1 MSETDAAARVGM
13 LVLVGTPLGNRGDLS
28 PRAREAILGAD
39 LLLCEDTRSPV
50 RLLGEGVVLPPRI
63 SCFVVNEGERVG
75 LLLEHLAR
83 GARVA
88 YVSEAGLPVWSDPG
102 LRLVQAAVAAGYEV
116 DVVPGPTAAAV
127 ALCLSGLPAEDV
139 RFLGFLPRSGSERT
153 TRMQSIASDTATV
166 LIYEAGNRTPALL
179 RDLATALPDAATRQ
193 VAIGR
198 ELTKQHQE
206 VLRGTVAGLASELR
220 EALRGEVT
228 VVLAGAVASAVA
240 AADPAQAAARAVW
253 ELQWDPSL
261 RPREKAKQIAALT
274 GLEARAI
281 YERLARG
288 RDDERPTE

>member
-1 MSETDAAARVGM
+1 VSVEAEKKGL

-50 RLLGEGVVLPPRI
+50 RLLGEGVQLPPRI
-63 SCFVVNEGERVG
+63 SCFVVNEGERLG

-83 GARVA
+83 GERVA

-127 ALCLSGLPAEDV
+127 ALCLSGLPSEDV
-139 RFLGFLPRSGSERT
+139 RFLGFLPRSGPDRAA
-153 TRMQSIASDTATV
+153 RMRSIATDTATV

-179 RDLATALPDAATRQ
+179 RDLAAALPDAATRR

-206 VLRGTVAGLASELR
+206 VLRGTVQELASSLGD
-220 EALRGEVT
+220 ALRGEVT
-228 VVLAGAVASAVA
+228 VVLGGAVASEVA
-240 AADPAQAAARAVW
+240 AADPAQTAARAVW
-253 ELQWDPSL
+253 DLLWDTSL
-261 RPREKAKQIAALT
+261 RPREKAKQLAALT
-274 GLEARAI
+274 GVDARAI
-281 YERLARG
+281 YERLS
-288 RDDERPTE
+288 RDRAEE

>member
-1 MSETDAAARVGM
+1 MTSDEPRTGM

-28 PRAREAILGAD
+28 PRAREAIVGAD

-50 RLLGEGVVLPPRI
+50 RLLGEGVTLPPRI

-83 GARVA
+83 GERVA

-102 LRLVQAAVAAGYEV
+102 LRLVQAAVAAGYAV

-127 ALCLSGLPAEDV
+127 ALCLSGLPADDV
-139 RFLGFLPRSGSERT
+139 RFLGFLPRSGPERAA
-153 TRMQSIASDTATV
+153 RMQSLASETATV
-166 LIYEAGNRTPALL
+166 LLYEAGNRTPALL
-179 RDLATALPDAATRQ
+179 RDLAAALPDAATRQ

-206 VLRGTVAGLASELR
+206 VLRGSVSGLASELR
-220 EALRGEVT
+220 DALRGEVT
-228 VVLAGAVASAVA
+228 VVLAGAAASQVA
-240 AADPAQAAARAVW
+240 AADPAQTAARALW
-253 ELQWDPSL
+253 ELLWDAGL

-281 YERLARG
+281 YERLARD
-288 RDDERPTE
+288 RDE

>member
-1 MSETDAAARVGM
+1 MTATSDEPRTGT

-28 PRAREAILGAD
+28 PRAREAIVGAD

-50 RLLGEGVVLPPRI
+50 RLLGEGVQLPPRI
-63 SCFVVNEGERVG
+63 SCFVVNEGERIG

-83 GARVA
+83 GERVA

-102 LRLVQAAVAAGYEV
+102 LRLVQAAVAAGYPV

-139 RFLGFLPRSGSERT
+139 RFLGFLPRSGPERAA
-153 TRMQSIASDTATV
+153 RMQSLATETATV

-179 RDLATALPDAATRQ
+179 RDLAAALPDAATRQ

-206 VLRGTVAGLASELR
+206 VLRGTVSGLASELR

-228 VVLAGAVASAVA
+228 VVLGGAVASAVA
-240 AADPAQAAARAVW
+240 AADPAQTAARALW
-253 ELQWDPSL
+253 ELLWDAGL
-261 RPREKAKQIAALT
+261 KPREKAKQIAALT
-274 GLEARAI
+274 GLEARAD
-281 YERLARG
+281 YERLARD
-288 RDDERPTE
+288 RDE

>member
-1 MSETDAAARVGM
+1 MSAEAETRAARAGI

-28 PRAREAILGAD
+28 PRAREAIVGAD

-50 RLLGEGVVLPPRI
+50 RLLGEGVALPPRI
-63 SCFVVNEGERVG
+63 SCFVVNEGERVH

-139 RFLGFLPRSGSERT
+139 RFLGFLPRSGPERAQ
-153 TRMQSIASDTATV
+153 RMRSLATDTATV
-166 LIYEAGNRTPALL
+166 LIYEAGNRTPALI
-179 RDLATALPDAATRQ
+179 RDLAAALPDAATRR

-206 VLRGTVAGLASELR
+206 VLRGTVAELASSLGD
-220 EALRGEVT
+220 ALRGEVT
-228 VVLAGAVASAVA
+228 VVLAGAVAAEVA
-240 AADPAQAAARAVW
+240 AADPVQAAARAVW
-253 ELQWDPSL
+253 DLMWDPSL
-261 RPREKAKQIAALT
+261 RPREKAKQISALT
-274 GLEARAI
+274 GVEPRVV
-281 YERLARG
+281 YERLARD
-288 RDDERPTE
+288 RDADA

>member
-1 MSETDAAARVGM
+1 MDEKRGV
-13 LVLVGTPLGNRGDLS
+13 LVLVGTPLGNRGDLA

-50 RLLGEGVVLPPRI
+50 RLLGEGVQLPPRI

-83 GARVA
+83 GSRVA

-139 RFLGFLPRSGSERT
+139 RFLGFLPRSGPERAA
-153 TRMQSIASDTATV
+153 RMRSIATDTATV
-166 LIYEAGNRTPALL
+166 LIYEAGNRAPALI
-179 RDLATALPDAATRQ
+179 RDLATALPDAATRR

-206 VLRGTVAGLASELR
+206 VLRGTVRELASTLGD
-220 EALRGEVT
+220 ALRGEVT
-228 VVLAGAVASAVA
+228 VVLGGAVASEVA
-240 AADPAQAAARAVW
+240 AADPAQMAARAVW
-253 ELQWDPSL
+253 DLLWDASL
-261 RPREKAKQIAALT
+261 RPREKAKQLAALT
-274 GLEARAI
+274 GVDARAI
-281 YERLARG
+281 YERLS
-288 RDDERPTE
+288 RDRAEE

>member
-1 MSETDAAARVGM
+1 VSGATAPQTGT

-28 PRAREAILGAD
+28 PRAREAIVGAD

-50 RLLGEGVVLPPRI
+50 RLLGEGVALPPRI
-63 SCFVVNEGERVG
+63 SCFVINEHDRVG

-83 GARVA
+83 GERVA

-102 LRLVQAAVAAGYEV
+102 LRLVQAAVQAGHAV

-127 ALCLSGLPAEDV
+127 ALCLSGLPADDV
-139 RFLGFLPRSGSERT
+139 RFLGFLPRSGPDRAARLRQFASE
-153 TRMQSIASDTATV
+153 TATV

-179 RDLATALPDAATRQ
+179 RDLAEALPDAASRR
-193 VAIGR
+193 VAVCR

-206 VLRGTVAGLASELR
+206 VLRGTVGDLASEQR

-228 VVLAGAVASAVA
+228 VVLAGAVAEEVA
-240 AADPAQAAARAVW
+240 AADPAQVAARAVW
-253 ELQWDPSL
+253 ELLWDAGL
-261 RPREKAKQIAALT
+261 KPREKAKQIAALT

-281 YERLARG
+281 YERLPR
-288 RDDERPTE
+288 RDEQ

>member
-1 MSETDAAARVGM
+1 MTSDEPKAGT

-28 PRAREAILGAD
+28 PRAREAIVGAD

-50 RLLGEGVVLPPRI
+50 RLLGEGVPLPPRI
-63 SCFVVNEGERVG
+63 SCFVVNEGERIG

-102 LRLVQAAVAAGYEV
+102 LRLVQAAVAAGYPV

-139 RFLGFLPRSGSERT
+139 RFLGFLPRSGPERAA
-153 TRMQSIASDTATV
+153 RMQSLATETATV

-179 RDLATALPDAATRQ
+179 RDLAAALPDAATRQ

-206 VLRGTVAGLASELR
+206 VLRGTVSGLASELR

-228 VVLAGAVASAVA
+228 VVLGGAVASEVA
-240 AADPAQAAARAVW
+240 AADPAQTAARALW
-253 ELQWDPSL
+253 ELLWDAGL
-261 RPREKAKQIAALT
+261 KPREKAKQIAALT

-281 YERLARG
+281 YERLARD
-288 RDDERPTE
+288 RDE